1 MFFAASAIIMLFVY
15 QLLLYIFY
23 AIGGYRIFTKF
34 GEPGWKAFVPFYNV
48 YIQYTH
54 TWNSTVGIIVIA
66 LMLAVNVCSGMAGD
80 NSTAALLL
88 NLCNTAYF
96 VLNLV
101 GNVKLS
107 RSFSHGIPFALGLTF
122 LQPIFVLILGFGS
135 DEYIGN
141 TTEK

>member
-1 MFFAASAIIMLFVY
+1 MVFAASAIILLFVY

-34 GEPGWKAFVPFYNV
+34 GEPGWKAFVPLYNI

-54 TWNSTVGIIVIA
+54 TWNGTVGIIVIA
-66 LMLAVNVCSGMAGD
+66 LLVAVNICSGAAGD
-80 NSTAALLL
+80 NFAIAWLL

-107 RSFSHGIPFALGLTF
+107 RSFRHGIPFALGLTF

-141 TTEK
+141 TTEQ